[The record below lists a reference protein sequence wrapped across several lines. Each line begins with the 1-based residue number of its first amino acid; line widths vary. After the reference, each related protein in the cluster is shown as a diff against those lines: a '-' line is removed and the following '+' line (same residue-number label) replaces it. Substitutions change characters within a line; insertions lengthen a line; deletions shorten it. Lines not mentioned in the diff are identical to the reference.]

1 MRLRR
6 KYSMTRHAEFDQARK
21 QGIAKSGRFLVV
33 STISNKELHR
43 HKAGIIITKKIGNA
57 VTRNRLRRRIHNI
70 LAKHIDE
77 IDTTQGKRYLV
88 TILRW
93 RAPQASSH
101 ELEQDWLNQ
110 ASKLGLLKATHI

>member
-6 KYSMTRHAEFDQARK
+6 KYSMTRHAEFSQAREE
-21 QGIAKSGRFLVV
+21 GSAKSGRFLVV
-33 STISNKELHR
+33 STLPVAGLSR

-57 VTRNRLRRRIHNI
+57 VTRNRLRRRIHSI

-77 IDTTQGKRYLV
+77 IDCSQGMCYIV

-93 RAPQASSH
+93 RAPQASSQ
-101 ELEQDWLNQ
+101 ELEQDWLKQ
-110 ASKLGLLKATHI
+110 ASKLGLLKSAY

>member
-6 KYSMTRHAEFDQARK
+6 KYSMTRHAEFKQARE
-21 QGIAKSGRFLVV
+21 QGTAKSGRFLVV
-33 STISNKELHR
+33 STLPVTGLSR

-70 LAKHIDE
+70 LAKHINEVDCS
-77 IDTTQGKRYLV
+77 QGNRYIV

-93 RAPQASSH
+93 RAPQANSH
-101 ELEQDWLNQ
+101 ELEQDWLKQ
-110 ASKLGLLKATHI
+110 ASKLGLLNSPY

>member
-6 KYSMTRHAEFDQARK
+6 KYSMTRHAEFDLTRK
-21 QGIAKSGRFLVV
+21 QGIAKSGRYLVV
-33 STISNKELHR
+33 SSLTDAKLTR

-77 IDTTQGKRYLV
+77 IDCAQGKHYIV

-93 RAPQASSH
+93 RAPQASSD
-101 ELEQDWLNQ
+101 ELEQDWLKQ
-110 ASKLGLLKATHI
+110 ASKLGLLKSKF